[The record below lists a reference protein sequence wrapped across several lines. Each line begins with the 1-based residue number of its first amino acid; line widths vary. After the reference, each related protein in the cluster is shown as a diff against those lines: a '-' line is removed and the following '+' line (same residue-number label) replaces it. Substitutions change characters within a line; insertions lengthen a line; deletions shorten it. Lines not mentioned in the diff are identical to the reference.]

1 MRLVIGS
8 TVLGVAILATGI
20 VPLATQGDGVLPEDI
35 TIQTDL
41 DAYIPLMSSTV
52 GIGLTAVH
60 ELERPPEAVQLH
72 WRTDYGHFVA
82 WDCPDFKV
90 NLLGTE
96 VINDGERI
104 YWSYDPGE
112 MGVKKPTVEISLQV
126 EDARSGE
133 VLAEARL
140 KIGWEDKDT
149 ATVVSQVGTQQ
160 EAYLRGYPHR
170 IPLVKQLP

>member
-1 MRLVIGS
+1 M
-8 TVLGVAILATGI
+8 
-20 VPLATQGDGVLPEDI
+20 VPLATQGGDVLPEEA
-35 TIQTDL
+35 TIQTDI

-52 GIGLTAVH
+52 GIGLIPVY
-60 ELERPPEAVQLH
+60 ELERPPEALQFH

-82 WDCPDFKV
+82 WDAPDFRV

-96 VINDGERI
+96 VINDGQKI

-112 MGVKKPTVEISLQV
+112 MGTKKPTVEVTLQI
-126 EDARSGE
+126 EDAGSRQ

-149 ATVVSQVGTQQ
+149 ARVMSQIGAQQ
-160 EAYLRGYPHR
+160 KA
-170 IPLVKQLP
+170 